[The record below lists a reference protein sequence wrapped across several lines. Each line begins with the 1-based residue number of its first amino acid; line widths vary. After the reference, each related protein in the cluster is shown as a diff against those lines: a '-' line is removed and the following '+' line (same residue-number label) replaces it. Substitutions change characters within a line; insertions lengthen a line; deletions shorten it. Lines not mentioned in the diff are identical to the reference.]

1 MQASYLFC
9 LAAAACQTAAQPP
22 PPPPPPATTVH
33 CDVIVAGGSLSSV
46 AAAVS
51 AANTSAALAVC
62 LLDPTD
68 WLGGQLTAGAVPAVD
83 FGPENAVPANLPAS
97 LSAFL
102 FGAHMPNATNLG
114 KCWVSKKCFDPRL
127 AVQDFFA
134 PLTAALPNLR
144 VFLRTAVAHAARDA
158 ATGGLLGVTG
168 VQRAPR
174 AGVDEWDTLTS
185 AQLADWYSPAASP
198 RFTKEVL
205 EFTLPPRGGVVI
217 EATEFGD
224 VLATSGLPFA
234 QGIEAPAEASSAYL
248 STCGQGTTVPFYV
261 TYGAHAAPSPDPAP
275 PGASGGLPYSQQG
288 MSWDRDW
295 TYRRVAAGAGSAGD
309 AGAPGETSVINV
321 GGGNDLSN
329 AYLFYGLD
337 SAELAAQRAAKF
349 AWRGG
354 VNTSALAMGEQ
365 RAYGFYHWF
374 KANASGAARGDASA
388 SLYLNTAW
396 AGTTHGLAR
405 MPYLRDARRSAGGL
419 GGFRV
424 FKDNL
429 TVPGAWRRA
438 AVAFPDAVGIGMYFY
453 ADIHKMTAEA
463 CAYPAYIA
471 PGDPVLPYYIPF
483 RALTVAGA
491 PNLLVAGKAMA
502 TSFFAGAAM
511 RLHPEEWVSGVA
523 AGCAAGLMAQRGW
536 SAQDALQNVQEVR
549 SLIHSMG
556 SPLNWT
562 LH

>member
-1 MQASYLFC
+1 MLPL
-9 LAAAACQTAAQPP
+9 LAAAALAVAAAQPP
-22 PPPPPPATTVH
+22 PTAVR

-51 AANTSAALAVC
+51 AANTSAGLTVC

-68 WLGGQLTAGAVPAVD
+68 WLGGQLTASAVPAVD
-83 FGPENAVPANLPAS
+83 FGPENSVPANLPAS
-97 LSAFL
+97 FSAFL
-102 FGAHMPNATNLG
+102 YGDLMPGATNRG
-114 KCWVSKKCFDPRL
+114 HCWVSKKCFDPRL
-127 AVQDFFA
+127 AVTDFLN
-134 PLTAALPNLR
+134 PLTASFPNLR
-144 VFLRTAVAHAARDA
+144 IFLRTTVVWA
-158 ATGGLLGVTG
+158 GGSGGGALLQGVTG
-168 VQRAPR
+168 VQRTPR

-185 AQLADWYSPAASP
+185 EQLADWYSPSDSP

-205 EFTLPPRGGVVI
+205 EFYLPPQGGVVI

-224 VLATSGLPFA
+224 VLATRGQPFA
-234 QGIEAPAEASSAYL
+234 QGIEIPAETSPAYL

-261 TYGAHAAPSPDPAP
+261 TYGRAPAASPDPTP
-275 PGASGGLPYSQQG
+275 PGDDGGLPYSQQG

-295 TYRRVAAGAGSAGD
+295 TYRRVEAGAGSAAD
-309 AGAPGETSVINV
+309 AGAPGESSVINV

-337 SAELAAQRAAKF
+337 SAELAAQRATKF

-354 VNTSALAMGEQ
+354 VNSSALAMGEQ

-374 KANASGAARGDASA
+374 KANATGATRGDASRFLA
-388 SLYLNTAW
+388 LNTSW

-405 MPYLRDARRSAGGL
+405 MPYLRDSRRSAGGL

-429 TVPGAWRRA
+429 TVPGAWHRA
-438 AVAFPDAVGIGMYFY
+438 AYAWPDAVSLGVYFY
-453 ADIHKMTAEA
+453 ADIHKMAAAA
-463 CAYPAYIA
+463 CAYPDYIA

-511 RLHPEEWVSGVA
+511 RLHPEEWGSGVA
-523 AGCAAGLMAQRGW
+523 AGVAAGLMAQHQW
-536 SAQDALQNVQEVR
+536 STQDALEHIQEVR
-549 SLIHSMG
+549 ALIHAMG

-562 LH
+562 LA